1 LLLDTTLTIGP
12 GTTANEDA
20 ALLRGGL
27 ESWCAA
33 ELLRVQAT
41 RLLRQKEPSENT
53 RAEAILLASLNLARG
68 QSALSWELRTASSLS
83 TLWAAQNRHREAL
96 DLLSGVY
103 GRFTEGH
110 DTHDLKHARALLQR
124 LEQVVAPATGV

>member
-1 LLLDTTLTIGP
+1 MDTTLTIGP

-41 RLLRQKEPSENT
+41 RLLRQEAPADNI
-53 RAEAILLASLNLARG
+53 RAEALLVNSLDLARG

-83 TLWAAQNRHREAL
+83 ALWADQNRHREAL

-103 GRFTEGH
+103 ARFTEGF
-110 DTHDLKHARALLQR
+110 DTQDLRCARALLQR
-124 LEQVVAPATGV
+124 LDNSNKA